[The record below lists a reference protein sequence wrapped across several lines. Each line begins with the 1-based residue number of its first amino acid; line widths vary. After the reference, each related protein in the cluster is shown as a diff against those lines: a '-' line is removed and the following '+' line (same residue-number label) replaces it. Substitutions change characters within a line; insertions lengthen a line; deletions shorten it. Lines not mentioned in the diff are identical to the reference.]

1 MQRLKLEKDKALAF
15 IVGLVYG
22 YRNSHMELKV
32 LSFDEFSEDL
42 HREDKIYY
50 INKEE
55 GKLCNSME
63 EGVSHVCVIREEKE
77 KVKVFIYK
85 NIAK

>member
-22 YRNSHMELKV
+22 YRNAPMELKI
-32 LSFDEFSEDL
+32 LSLEEFSEDL
-42 HREDKIYY
+42 HKEDKIYY
-50 INKEE
+50 LSRKEGRLCE
-55 GKLCNSME
+55 GME

-85 NIAK
+85 K